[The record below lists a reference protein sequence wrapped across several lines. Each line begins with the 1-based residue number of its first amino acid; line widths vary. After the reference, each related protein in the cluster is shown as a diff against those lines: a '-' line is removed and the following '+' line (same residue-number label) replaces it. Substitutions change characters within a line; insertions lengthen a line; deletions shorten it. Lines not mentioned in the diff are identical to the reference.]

1 MALVR
6 PPLGIELVRRGI
18 VTQDDITKA
27 LDYQKENPSEKLG
40 DILYLQHAA
49 DPEKL
54 LRSIGE
60 ILDEKVVMLSTENV
74 KINVSDYISTDMMR

>member
-40 DILYLQHAA
+40 DILYLQSCYAFHRKCK
-49 DPEKL
+49 DKC
-54 LRSIGE
+54 I
-60 ILDEKVVMLSTENV
+60 
-74 KINVSDYISTDMMR
+74 